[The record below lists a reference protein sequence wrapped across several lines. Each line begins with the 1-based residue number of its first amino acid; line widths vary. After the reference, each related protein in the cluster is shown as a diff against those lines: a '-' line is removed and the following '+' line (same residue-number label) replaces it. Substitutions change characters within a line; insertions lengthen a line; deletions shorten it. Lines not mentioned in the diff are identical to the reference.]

1 MTFYFSTESK
11 ESHGFRLVWC
21 IT

>member
-1 MTFYFSTESK
+1 MTFYFSTEAK